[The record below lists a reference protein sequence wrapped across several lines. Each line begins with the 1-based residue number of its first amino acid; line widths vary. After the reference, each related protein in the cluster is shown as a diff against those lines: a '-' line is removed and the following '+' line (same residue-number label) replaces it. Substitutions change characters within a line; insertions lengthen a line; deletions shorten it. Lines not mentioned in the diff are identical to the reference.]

1 MGARL
6 ATSMGVMGVALFA
19 LFIAAMCILS
29 LIPEQP
35 PRPIK
40 ATIVRVTYT
49 IRGRSIRGTVEFKG
63 DDGRTGFASFFP
75 VELACRVGDRVNAE
89 EVGINL
95 RLRPPACRHV
105 PRSPWIR

>member
-1 MGARL
+1 MWAR
-6 ATSMGVMGVALFA
+6 AAGVIGVAVLA
-19 LFIAAMCILS
+19 LFVAILYALS
-29 LIPEQP
+29 FIPEQP
-35 PRPIK
+35 PHPVK
-40 ATIVRVTYT
+40 ATVVGVIYSLS
-49 IRGRSIRGTVEFKG
+49 GRSIRATVEFKG

-75 VELACRVGDRVNAE
+75 DELACRAGDRVNAE

>member
-1 MGARL
+1 MGMRAAAVIGL
-6 ATSMGVMGVALFA
+6 ALLALFV
-19 LFIAAMCILS
+19 AAMYALS

-35 PRPIK
+35 SRPIK
-40 ATIVRVTYT
+40 ATVVRVIYSLK
-49 IRGRSIRGTVEFKG
+49 GRSSISATVEFKG

-75 VELACRVGDRVNAE
+75 DELACRVGDRVNAE

>member
-1 MGARL
+1 MWAR
-6 ATSMGVMGVALFA
+6 AAGVIGVALLA
-19 LFIAAMCILS
+19 LFFAAMYALS

-35 PRPIK
+35 SRPIM
-40 ATIVRVTYT
+40 ATVVGVTYAARGRWT
-49 IRGRSIRGTVEFKG
+49 IRATVEFKG
-63 DDGRTGFASFFP
+63 DDGRTGFDTFFP
-75 VELACRVGDRVNAE
+75 DELACRAGDRVNAE

>member
-1 MGARL
+1 MIGIGL
-6 ATSMGVMGVALFA
+6 LALFV
-19 LFIAAMCILS
+19 AAMLALS

-35 PRPIK
+35 PHPIK
-40 ATIVRVTYT
+40 ATIVGVTYSL
-49 IRGRSIRGTVEFKG
+49 RGRSSIRAIVQFKG
-63 DDGRTGFASFFP
+63 DDGRTGFDSFFAD
-75 VELACRVGDRVNAE
+75 ELACCPGDRVNAE